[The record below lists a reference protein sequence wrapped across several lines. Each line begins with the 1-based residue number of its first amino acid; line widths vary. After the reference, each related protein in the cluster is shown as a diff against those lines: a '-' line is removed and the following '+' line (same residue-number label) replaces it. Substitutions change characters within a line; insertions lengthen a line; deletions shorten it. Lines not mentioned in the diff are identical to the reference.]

1 MQESWAVTGSDMCK
15 PQTDMQILSNKPRS
29 AHPQRR
35 KISPSTQTSHT
46 GGRCS
51 QPDGKRERGR
61 RAGAA
66 AGGALGTITKSPAAS
81 AMARRV
87 ERFALQSVAR
97 DILPKSRTAFCLR
110 SRIKGGEGV
119 GVWRST
125 QHQTAHYSG
134 LIVCGSVWTC
144 PVCAAKISERR
155 RLELQAAIAQH
166 RESGGDAYLLTLTTP
181 HGRRDDL
188 AQLLAMQ
195 AKALASFTAQRAVKA
210 VFAEMGEI
218 GRVRAF
224 EVTHGRKGTNNG
236 WHPHYHF
243 LQFAKGGADAAQLMD
258 WRTRLYLEW
267 AKCCER
273 AGLGTPSFQHGLDLQ
288 DGSKADKYLSKWGLE
303 CEMTKGHV
311 KQAKAGGETPFDLLR
326 AVLADKS
333 DRQAA
338 ALFSEFGRVFKGKRQ
353 LSWSRGLRARFD
365 LAEEK
370 TDEELSREQS
380 EDAELL
386 GLISVDEWRDVL
398 RVQARGVVLELA
410 AAGGWLAVARFLWF
424 IRGAAQGVE
433 IDAAMVQEA
442 RGLILQIYGNSPGN
456 ETFVPQKTGGLPIL
470 Q

>member
-1 MQESWAVTGSDMCK
+1 
-15 PQTDMQILSNKPRS
+15 
-29 AHPQRR
+29 
-35 KISPSTQTSHT
+35 
-46 GGRCS
+46 
-51 QPDGKRERGR
+51 
-61 RAGAA
+61 
-66 AGGALGTITKSPAAS
+66 
-81 AMARRV
+81 MARRV

-110 SRIKGGEGV
+110 SRITGGEGV

-303 CEMTKGHV
+303 CEMTKGHI

>member
-1 MQESWAVTGSDMCK
+1 MTGSDMCK

-303 CEMTKGHV
+303 CEMTKGHI

>member
-1 MQESWAVTGSDMCK
+1 
-15 PQTDMQILSNKPRS
+15 
-29 AHPQRR
+29 
-35 KISPSTQTSHT
+35 
-46 GGRCS
+46 
-51 QPDGKRERGR
+51 
-61 RAGAA
+61 
-66 AGGALGTITKSPAAS
+66 
-81 AMARRV
+81 
-87 ERFALQSVAR
+87 
-97 DILPKSRTAFCLR
+97 
-110 SRIKGGEGV
+110 
-119 GVWRST
+119 
-125 QHQTAHYSG
+125 
-134 LIVCGSVWTC
+134 
-144 PVCAAKISERR
+144 
-155 RLELQAAIAQH
+155 
-166 RESGGDAYLLTLTTP
+166 
-181 HGRRDDL
+181 
-188 AQLLAMQ
+188 
-195 AKALASFTAQRAVKA
+195 
-210 VFAEMGEI
+210 
-218 GRVRAF
+218 
-224 EVTHGRKGTNNG
+224 
-236 WHPHYHF
+236 
-243 LQFAKGGADAAQLMD
+243 
-258 WRTRLYLEW
+258 
-267 AKCCER
+267 
-273 AGLGTPSFQHGLDLQ
+273 
-288 DGSKADKYLSKWGLE
+288 
-303 CEMTKGHV
+303 MTKVHI

>member
-1 MQESWAVTGSDMCK
+1 
-15 PQTDMQILSNKPRS
+15 
-29 AHPQRR
+29 
-35 KISPSTQTSHT
+35 
-46 GGRCS
+46 
-51 QPDGKRERGR
+51 
-61 RAGAA
+61 
-66 AGGALGTITKSPAAS
+66 
-81 AMARRV
+81 MARRV

-303 CEMTKGHV
+303 CEMTKGHI

-456 ETFVPQKTGGLPIL
+456 ETFVPQKTGGLPLL

>member
-1 MQESWAVTGSDMCK
+1 MTGSDMCK

-303 CEMTKGHV
+303 CEMTKGHI

-365 LAEEK
+365 LVEK
-370 TDEELSREQS
+370 SDEELAEERS
-380 EDAELL
+380 EEAQLL
-386 GLISVDEWRDVL
+386 GMISVEQWRDVL
-398 RVQARGVVLELA
+398 KVNARAMVLEIA
-410 AAGGWLAVARFLWF
+410 ASRGWHAVSKFLWF
-424 IRGAAQGVE
+424 IDGAASGVE
-433 IDAAMVQEA
+433 IDAAMLSEA
-442 RGLILQIYGNSPGN
+442 RELL
-456 ETFVPQKTGGLPIL
+456 L
-470 Q
+470 

>member
-1 MQESWAVTGSDMCK
+1 
-15 PQTDMQILSNKPRS
+15 
-29 AHPQRR
+29 
-35 KISPSTQTSHT
+35 
-46 GGRCS
+46 
-51 QPDGKRERGR
+51 
-61 RAGAA
+61 
-66 AGGALGTITKSPAAS
+66 
-81 AMARRV
+81 MARRV

-110 SRIKGGEGV
+110 SRIKGGESV

-155 RLELQAAIAQH
+155 RLELQAAISQH

-303 CEMTKGHV
+303 CEMTKGHI